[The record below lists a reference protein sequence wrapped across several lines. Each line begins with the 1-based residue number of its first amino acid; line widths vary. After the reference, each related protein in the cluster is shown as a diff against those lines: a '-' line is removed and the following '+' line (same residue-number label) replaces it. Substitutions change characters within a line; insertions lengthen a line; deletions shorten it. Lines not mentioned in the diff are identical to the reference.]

1 MRRRRQII
9 ARDIYTHPEKMANR
23 RPSRL
28 AKQRSI
34 DVETYTYELT
44 RQVSKSE
51 KPKSD
56 RSTWTNLV
64 QKHVVFTM
72 TRSSPSPDSPLRRA
86 PKASHACS
94 HTGPNHDRSRR
105 QAGFVRIG
113 EVPIISIGWV
123 GETKYNQRETTAARG
138 NQTSYLASDAKSKIE
153 VPRSVSINLQQLY
166 RYIAMRERSYRVFI

>member
-94 HTGPNHDRSRR
+94 HTGPNHDLEGRLGLCVQARSQSSRSAGQERQNTTSVKRLPRAVTKLATQLVMRSRKL
-105 QAGFVRIG
+105 
-113 EVPIISIGWV
+113 
-123 GETKYNQRETTAARG
+123 KYHG
-138 NQTSYLASDAKSKIE
+138 L
-153 VPRSVSINLQQLY
+153 
-166 RYIAMRERSYRVFI
+166 

>member
-86 PKASHACS
+86 AKASHACS
-94 HTGPNHDRSRR
+94 HTGPNHDLEGRLGLCVQTRSQSSRSAGQERQNTTSVKRLPRAVTKLATQLVMRSRKL
-105 QAGFVRIG
+105 
-113 EVPIISIGWV
+113 
-123 GETKYNQRETTAARG
+123 KYHG
-138 NQTSYLASDAKSKIE
+138 L
-153 VPRSVSINLQQLY
+153 
-166 RYIAMRERSYRVFI
+166 

>member
-51 KPKSD
+51 
-56 RSTWTNLV
+56 
-64 QKHVVFTM
+64 
-72 TRSSPSPDSPLRRA
+72 
-86 PKASHACS
+86 
-94 HTGPNHDRSRR
+94 
-105 QAGFVRIG
+105 
-113 EVPIISIGWV
+113 
-123 GETKYNQRETTAARG
+123 
-138 NQTSYLASDAKSKIE
+138 
-153 VPRSVSINLQQLY
+153 
-166 RYIAMRERSYRVFI
+166 

>member
-51 KPKSD
+51 QPKSD

-72 TRSSPSPDSPLRRA
+72 IRSSRHQIRRCAERQRLDTHAVTPDLITIDLEGRLGLCVQARSQSSRSAGQERQNTTSVKPLPRA
-86 PKASHACS
+86 VTKLA
-94 HTGPNHDRSRR
+94 TQLVMRSRKL
-105 QAGFVRIG
+105 
-113 EVPIISIGWV
+113 
-123 GETKYNQRETTAARG
+123 KYHG
-138 NQTSYLASDAKSKIE
+138 L
-153 VPRSVSINLQQLY
+153 
-166 RYIAMRERSYRVFI
+166 